1 MNDPKRTGRVTI
13 PTNLDVVPETIETVS
28 YTHLDHPRRPHRG
41 TGTVVPEPLAA
52 AVRPD
57 VRRGVRPEDV
67 YKRQGDPHG
76 VVVPQKAAYLAH
88 DHGHPVGGK
97 THVQV
102 RVKVVYGLDEPDAPH
117 LKQVVHAFA
126 PAHEF
131 LHHAQH
137 QPQVAL
143 YHPLAGL
150 LVCLLYTSLAAVKMR
165 EKEEAV
171 LIQLGLP
178 RTVSY
183 TADQI

>member
-1 MNDPKRTGRVTI
+1 MA
-13 PTNLDVVPETIETVS
+13 L
-28 YTHLDHPRRPHRG
+28 Y
-41 TGTVVPEPLAA
+41 
-52 AVRPD
+52 
-57 VRRGVRPEDV
+57 
-67 YKRQGDPHG
+67 PHG

-88 DHGHPVGGK
+88 DHGHPISGK

-102 RVKVVYGLDEPDAPH
+102 WVKVVYGFDEPDAPH

-150 LVCLLYTSLAAVKMR
+150 LVACAGGPQQGGLFLLGEHRKFCGVHAAYLDLAV
-165 EKEEAV
+165 
-171 LIQLGLP
+171 IQRWSRSPHGMTKVWP
-178 RTVSY
+178 PAAPGKQRGRW
-183 TADQI
+183 